1 LQSKCKNILAGIIFE
16 MQLPEIIKPNPD
28 FKKYVGSEDNFQKAV
43 ARYLDTI
50 GAFWFHC
57 PNGGS
62 RNAIE
67 ASKLKGMG
75 VKAGIPDCLIMD
87 QRKGYSGMAIE
98 LKVGYNKPSDQQ
110 LSIFDKLVA
119 ANWLVIVSWSL
130 DEVITMIDY
139 YYENK

>member
-1 LQSKCKNILAGIIFE
+1 LAGIIFKMLIQE
-16 MQLPEIIKPNPD
+16 PIKPNPD

-110 LSIFDKLVA
+110 LSIFDKLGA
-119 ANWLVIVSWSL
+119 SGWLVIVSWSL

>member
-1 LQSKCKNILAGIIFE
+1 MAGIIFE